1 MGAIAMV
8 MPLTS
13 STLMFWMSCL
23 PCVQV
28 IERLRVLVT
37 SMPKADG
44 EIEEIKDFCKGDFG
58 RTMRVEA

>member
-1 MGAIAMV
+1 MAAPVARREARVGV
-8 MPLTS
+8 EVGVEV
-13 STLMFWMSCL
+13 

-28 IERLRVLVT
+28 IERLQVLVT